1 MAITSNITALE
12 AIVTWMNANQNK
24 ILLNDVS
31 ELVGQI
37 SQSITQTET
46 ALTGIVAGNAFTGDV
61 NIGQD
66 LVVSG
71 NSNFIGFSTYSKLP
85 FTTKTATA
93 KVGTST
99 ATAAQLA
106 GGIITVD
113 TSGGAA
119 DLTTDIATAI
129 DTQFVGLAV
138 GDTFQVQVL
147 ALGAN
152 AVTLLGGTDVT
163 VTAPTVAANSSRIFT
178 FRKTATGAYTTY

>member
-1 MAITSNITALE
+1 MSQTSDLAAINQIASSQYAAAQSNPHAFDNAA
-12 AIVTWMNANQNK
+12 AIAQLAQYLYS
-24 ILLNDVS
+24 LLNN
-31 ELVGQI
+31 LTTG
-37 SQSITQTET
+37 T
-46 ALTGIVAGNAFTGDV
+46 ATLAALSVTGDETV
-61 NIGQD
+61 G
-66 LVVSG
+66 G
-71 NSNFIGFSTYSKLP
+71 NLSVTGYSVDAKLP
-85 FTTKTATA
+85 IATKAATA
-93 KVGTST
+93 KVGSQT

-119 DLTTDIATAI
+119 NLTTDIATAI

-152 AVTLLGGTDVT
+152 AVTLLGGTNVT